1 MAAVLG
7 PRLQLRLGQQL
18 VLTPQLQQAIQL
30 LALTSQELEAYLEA
44 ELEKNPLLEIARADA
59 PDPDDPAAP
68 SGAGPAGEPAA
79 DARDG
84 EPGSEGWA
92 GGDGEEEAQPR
103 TADQLLEAD
112 IGSEA
117 GDGLP
122 LDAELTDTFPD
133 ALDGTGA
140 SHTGGSETG
149 GGEAGDIDLLAE
161 PAISLRDHLELQA
174 AEQLSGVNLAIARR
188 LIDLIDPAGYLS
200 VDLDAE
206 AAALGVPGWRVE
218 AVLRRIQGFDP
229 TGVGARSLA
238 ECLALQA
245 RERGWLDEPMRRL
258 LRNLEA
264 IARGDM
270 ALLRRVTG
278 LRGEALAAL
287 LARLRSLNPKPGLA
301 YGGEPATAVEPDV
314 FVRRTPSGWNIE
326 LNSAALPRVLV
337 NRRYHAELARG
348 ATGPARQ
355 FLSECMASARWLVRA
370 LDQRARTIML
380 VTTELVR
387 QQEGFFLHGVRA
399 LRPLT
404 LRNIAEAVGLHEST
418 ISRATSNKYLFCD
431 RGTFE
436 LKYFFTPAL
445 ASTAGER
452 DVSTETVRRRVR
464 ELIAAET
471 ADSVLSDDQ
480 ICQLLLAEGYDVAR
494 RTVTKYRKAMKLGS
508 SVERRRR
515 LLMAG

>member
-68 SGAGPAGEPAA
+68 PGAGHAA
-79 DARDG
+79 DPDAEGRDG
-84 EPGSEGWA
+84 EPDGDGWA

-103 TADQLLEAD
+103 TTDQLLETD

-140 SHTGGSETG
+140 NRSATGEP
-149 GGEAGDIDLLAE
+149 GDIELLAE
-161 PAISLRDHLELQA
+161 RTVSLRDHLELQA

-200 VDLDAE
+200 ADLEAE
-206 AAALGVPGWRVE
+206 AAALGVPFWRVE
-218 AVLRRIQGFDP
+218 AVLRRIQSFDP

-264 IARGDM
+264 IARGDTS
-270 ALLRRVTG
+270 LLRRVTG
-278 LRGEALAAL
+278 LRGEALAEL

-301 YGGEPATAVEPDV
+301 HGGEPATAVEPDV

-404 LRNIAEAVGLHEST
+404 LRHIAEAVGLHEST

-452 DVSTETVRRRVR
+452 DVSAETVRRRVR

-515 LLMAG
+515 LLMGG